1 MFRTGNPLHKVAV
14 MVMCFG
20 TVFGFGISSI
30 AGVLATLSQDFNLST
45 SAQESLVAILV
56 VACFFGALLA
66 SPLSVRLG
74 RKPSVFMVS
83 ALSVAGYLAIA
94 VSPSYPVLFIARI
107 VIGLAVGVASMVVPM
122 YAAEVT
128 AARHRGAVVALF
140 QLAITAGILL
150 AYAAALFLLGHW
162 HWSLVLALGMAPAV
176 LGAACMASLP
186 ESPRWLLAAGKQV
199 EARAGAQVLGLLDE
213 LDLPGKKSVSPDGPG
228 VQIESAVAS
237 ACQPG
242 MSGQSADASF
252 VGKRV
257 PFSGAQRRRVAV
269 VMVFCSFL
277 FVVQN
282 LSGIDGILYYAPHI
296 FQTLGFSQGTA
307 ALAATFGLGLVNFLA
322 TLISL
327 RLVDSAGRR
336 PLLIGGSALMVV
348 GLGMVVAAAVFGGAW
363 LGLAGLCIYILAFA
377 VSLGPLPY
385 VLMSELFPK
394 AIREQGIALA
404 SATSWLFNALIAFTF
419 LSVSQALGL
428 AGTMMIFLLVCL
440 VSLVTCSIFLPETRR
455 VSLEQIEQNVMAG
468 SALRQLGRSSVQG
481 SSV

>member
-1 MFRTGNPLHKVAV
+1 MFRPGNPVHKVAV
-14 MVMCFG
+14 MVLCFG

-30 AGVLATLSQDFNLST
+30 AGVLETLSQDFNLST

-66 SPLSVRLG
+66 GPLSVRLG
-74 RKPSVFMVS
+74 RKPTIFMVS
-83 ALSVAGYLAIA
+83 ALSAAGYLAIV
-94 VSPSYPVLFIARI
+94 VSPSYSVLFAARV

-128 AARHRGAVVALF
+128 AARLRGAVVALF

-150 AYAAALFLLGHW
+150 AYAVALFLLGHW
-162 HWSLVLALGMAPAV
+162 HWSSVLALGMAPAV
-176 LGAACMASLP
+176 LGAGCMANLP
-186 ESPRWLLAAGKQV
+186 ESPRWLLAVGKQA
-199 EARAGAQVLGLLDE
+199 EARAGAQALDLLDE
-213 LDLPGKKSVSPDGPG
+213 LELPGTQSLSPLGGDVQAAPAVAAGHRPG
-228 VQIESAVAS
+228 V
-237 ACQPG
+237 
-242 MSGQSADASF
+242 SGQSVDASHA
-252 VGKRV
+252 GMRV

-336 PLLIGGSALMVV
+336 PLLIGGSALMVL

-363 LGLAGLCIYILAFA
+363 LGLTGLCIYILAFA
-377 VSLGPLPY
+377 LSLGPLPY

-419 LSVSQALGL
+419 LSVSHALGL
-428 AGTMMIFLLVCL
+428 AGTMMIFLAVCL
-440 VSLVTCSIFLPETRR
+440 VSLVICSIFLPETRR
-455 VSLEQIEQNVMAG
+455 VSLEQIERNVMTG
-468 SALRQLGRSSVQG
+468 CALRQLGRKTTQSQSV
-481 SSV
+481 